1 MKRRNIFLLV
11 GLILTIIIF
20 MGFFDFFKPKQN
32 SNNQFV
38 TEQAFK
44 SNLTKQMQMTPQ
56 TMEQLRKINVS
67 TDKELKLEYFFYT
80 NTADKAKLFADEI
93 GKLNYEVKHGQSAGD
108 NKSFV
113 ITGWTTKMKMQD
125 NVVANWTKEMCEL
138 GYKFDCDFDG
148 WGTSPDQ

>member
-1 MKRRNIFLLV
+1 M
-11 GLILTIIIF
+11 GL
-20 MGFFDFFKPKQN
+20 FDFLKPKEN
-32 SNNQFV
+32 GNNQFV
-38 TEQAFK
+38 KEQAFK

-67 TDKELKLEYFFYT
+67 ADKELKLEYFFYT

-93 GKLNYEVKHGQSAGD
+93 GKLNYEVKSEQSKD
-108 NKSFV
+108 DKKSFL

-125 NVVANWTKEMCEL
+125 NVVADWTKEMCEL

>member
-1 MKRRNIFLLV
+1 M
-11 GLILTIIIF
+11 GL
-20 MGFFDFFKPKQN
+20 FDFLKPKQN
-32 SNNQFV
+32 GNNQFV

-56 TMEQLRKINVS
+56 TMEQLRKIDIS
-67 TDKELKLEYFFYT
+67 ADKELKLEYFFYT
-80 NTADKAKLFADEI
+80 NNADKAKLFADEI
-93 GKLNYEVKHGQSAGD
+93 GKLNYEVNYEQSADD

-125 NVVANWTKEMCEL
+125 NVVTNWTEEMCEL

>member
-1 MKRRNIFLLV
+1 MKRQNIFLLV
-11 GLILTIIIF
+11 GLTLTIIII
-20 MGFFDFFKPKQN
+20 MGLFDFLKPKQN
-32 SNNQFV
+32 GNNQFV

-67 TDKELKLEYFFYT
+67 ADKELKLEYFFYT

-93 GKLNYEVKHGQSAGD
+93 GKLNYEVKSEQSAGD
-108 NKSFV
+108 KKSFV

-125 NVVANWTKEMCEL
+125 SVVANWTKEMCEL

>member
-1 MKRRNIFLLV
+1 MSL
-11 GLILTIIIF
+11 
-20 MGFFDFFKPKQN
+20 FDFLKPKHN
-32 SNNQFV
+32 TNNQFV

-44 SNLTKQMQMTPQ
+44 NNLSKQMQMTPQ
-56 TMEQLRKINVS
+56 TMEQLRKIDVS
-67 TDKELKLEYFFYT
+67 SDKELKLEYFFYT

-93 GKLNYEVKHGQSAGD
+93 GKLNYEVKYEQSAGD
-108 NKSFV
+108 KKSFV

>member
-1 MKRRNIFLLV
+1 MKRRNIFLLG
-11 GLILTIIIF
+11 GLTLTIIII
-20 MGFFDFFKPKQN
+20 MALFDFLKPKQN
-32 SNNQFV
+32 GNNQFV

-44 SNLTKQMQMTPQ
+44 NNLTKQMQMTPQ

-67 TDKELKLEYFFYT
+67 ADKELKLEYFFYT
-80 NTADKAKLFADEI
+80 NTAEKAKLFADEI
-93 GKLNYEVKHGQSAGD
+93 GTLNYEVKYGQSAGD
-108 NKSFV
+108 KKSFI

>member
-1 MKRRNIFLLV
+1 M
-11 GLILTIIIF
+11 GL
-20 MGFFDFFKPKQN
+20 FDFLKPKQN
-32 SNNQFV
+32 GNNQFV

-56 TMEQLRKINVS
+56 TMKQLRKIDVS
-67 TDKELKLEYFFYT
+67 ADKELKPEYFFYT

-93 GKLNYEVKHGQSAGD
+93 GKLNYEVKYEQSAGD
-108 NKSFV
+108 KKSFL
-113 ITGWTTKMKMQD
+113 ITGWTTKMTMED
-125 NVVANWTKEMCEL
+125 NVVASWTKEMCEL

>member
-1 MKRRNIFLLV
+1 MKRQNIFLLV
-11 GLILTIIIF
+11 GLSLIFIIT
-20 MGFFDFFKPKQN
+20 MGLFDFLKPKQN
-32 SNNQFV
+32 GINQFV

-67 TDKELKLEYFFYT
+67 ADKELKLEYFFYT
-80 NTADKAKLFADEI
+80 NTADKANLFADEI
-93 GKLNYEVKHGQSAGD
+93 GKLNYEVKFGQSAGD
-108 NKSFV
+108 KKSFV
-113 ITGWTTKMKMQD
+113 ITGWTTKMKMED
-125 NVVANWTKEMCEL
+125 NVVANWTKEMCEI

>member
-1 MKRRNIFLLV
+1 MKRQNIFLLV
-11 GLILTIIIF
+11 GLTLTIIII
-20 MGFFDFFKPKQN
+20 MGLFDFLKPKQN
-32 SNNQFV
+32 GNNQFV

-67 TDKELKLEYFFYT
+67 ADKELKLEYFFYT

>member
-11 GLILTIIIF
+11 GLTLTIILI
-20 MGFFDFFKPKQN
+20 MALFDFLKPKQN
-32 SNNQFV
+32 GNNQFV

-56 TMEQLRKINVS
+56 TMAQLRKIDVS
-67 TDKELKLEYFFYT
+67 ADKELKLEYFFYT

-93 GKLNYEVKHGQSAGD
+93 GKLNYEVTYGQSAGD
-108 NKSFV
+108 KKSFV

>member
-67 TDKELKLEYFFYT
+67 ADKEFKLEYFFYT
-80 NTADKAKLFADEI
+80 NTADKAKLFADEL

-148 WGTSPDQ
+148 WGTSPGQ

>member
-1 MKRRNIFLLV
+1 MKRQNICLLV
-11 GLILTIIIF
+11 GLTLTIIII
-20 MGFFDFFKPKQN
+20 MGLFDFLKPKQN
-32 SNNQFV
+32 GNNQFV

-67 TDKELKLEYFFYT
+67 ADKELKLEYFFYT

-93 GKLNYEVKHGQSAGD
+93 GKLNYEVKSEQSKD
-108 NKSFV
+108 DKKSFL

-125 NVVANWTKEMCEL
+125 NVVADWTKEMCEL

>member
-1 MKRRNIFLLV
+1 M
-11 GLILTIIIF
+11 GL
-20 MGFFDFFKPKQN
+20 FDFLKPKQN
-32 SNNQFV
+32 NNIQFV

-56 TMEQLRKINVS
+56 TMEQLRKIDVS
-67 TDKELKLEYFFYT
+67 AGKELKLEDFFYT

-93 GKLNYEVKHGQSAGD
+93 GKLNYEVKYEQSAGD
-108 NKSFV
+108 KKSFI
-113 ITGWTTKMKMQD
+113 ITGWTTKMKMED
-125 NVVANWTKEMCEL
+125 KVVANWTKEMCEL

>member
-1 MKRRNIFLLV
+1 MKRQNIFLLV
-11 GLILTIIIF
+11 GLTLTIIII
-20 MGFFDFFKPKQN
+20 MGLFDFLKSKQN

-44 SNLTKQMQMTPQ
+44 NNLTKQMQMTPQ
-56 TMEQLRKINVS
+56 TMDQLRKINVS
-67 TDKELKLEYFFYT
+67 ADKELKLEYFFYT

-93 GKLNYEVKHGQSAGD
+93 GKLNYEVKSEQSAGD
-108 NKSFV
+108 KKSFV

-125 NVVANWTKEMCEL
+125 SVVANWTKEMCEL